1 MTTMLARIKAEP
13 AVVISFVGAL
23 IALAVAFGFH
33 LTADQ
38 TAALMAVATL
48 AVGFVTRSQVSPVVP
63 EPPAAG

>member
-1 MTTMLARIKAEP
+1 MLARIKAEP

-23 IALAVAFGFH
+23 LALAVAFGFH

-38 TAALMAVATL
+38 TATLMAVATL
-48 AVGFVTRSQVSPVVP
+48 LVGFVTRSQVSPVVP

>member
-1 MTTMLARIKAEP
+1 MFDRIKAEP

-23 IALAVAFGFH
+23 LALAVAFGFH

-38 TAALMAVATL
+38 TAALMAVVTL
-48 AVGFVTRSQVSPVVP
+48 AVGFVTRSQVSPVVL

>member
-1 MTTMLARIKAEP
+1 MLARIKAEP

-33 LTADQ
+33 LTTDQ

-63 EPPAAG
+63 EPPVAG